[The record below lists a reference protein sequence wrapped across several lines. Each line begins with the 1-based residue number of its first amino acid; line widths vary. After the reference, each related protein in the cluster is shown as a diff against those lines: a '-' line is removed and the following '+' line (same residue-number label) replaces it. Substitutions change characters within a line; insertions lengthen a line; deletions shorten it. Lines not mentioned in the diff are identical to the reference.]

1 MTIPLLH
8 NVITPSLRGT
18 PTASGVLD
26 GKMCIGNYM
35 FLKKNV
41 L

>member
-1 MTIPLLH
+1 MKIPLLH
-8 NVITPSLRGT
+8 NVITPPSRGT

-26 GKMCIGNYM
+26 GKMCIGNYI